1 MHERARVALR
11 PATPEDRDLLY
22 RVYASTRSD
31 EFAALDWDEG
41 TVAALLRSQFE
52 IQDRAYREKYP
63 AASFSIVVVDDVSA
77 GRMYV
82 ADRPE
87 AIRLIDIELLSDYR
101 GRGIGTRLIREL
113 QDRARSGGR
122 TLRLS
127 VARTNRAH
135 ALYRRLGFRE
145 VAGNDAYVELEWRAD
160 QAKTA

>member
-1 MHERARVALR
+1 MPARARVALR
-11 PATPEDRDLLY
+11 PATPGDWELLY
-22 RVYASTRSD
+22 RVYASTRTD
-31 EFAALDWDEG
+31 EFAALGWDEG
-41 TVAALLRSQFE
+41 RVAALLRSQFE

-63 AASFSIVVVDDVSA
+63 GGSFSVVVVDDVPA

-122 TLRLS
+122 ALGLS

-135 ALYRRLGFRE
+135 ELYRRLGFRE
-145 VAGNDAYVELEWRAD
+145 VAGDDAYVELEWRAD
-160 QAKTA
+160 QVKTA